1 MRIWRYYTV
10 WKVSIF
16 RGFLVRI
23 QVEYG
28 KIRMEKTPNTDT
40 FHTVL
45 LVVKQMEEQ
54 LWRLQ
59 RTQQQYKV
67 LENPKTKTKG
77 KKLIFSEIKQDSAQ
91 QNKYRTKKL
100 VITRQTLK
108 TGPFS
113 IDFSKKVA
121 DDVTAFHYLCSV

>member
-1 MRIWRYYTV
+1 
-10 WKVSIF
+10 
-16 RGFLVRI
+16 
-23 QVEYG
+23 
-28 KIRMEKTPNTDT
+28 MEKIPNTNT

-67 LENPKTKTKG
+67 LENPRFYTAKQISNKKT
-77 KKLIFSEIKQDSAQ
+77 SNNQE
-91 QNKYRTKKL
+91 
-100 VITRQTLK
+100 TLK

-121 DDVTAFHYLCSV
+121 DDVTAFHYLCCV